1 MLQFF
6 SINHVMVVV
15 FLLVTLF
22 LGMRASRGIKDIR
35 EYALANRIFGTG
47 ALTMT
52 MAATYL
58 GGNIIGTQKNIL
70 KYGLIAGIGFLGT
83 VINFF
88 WIGKYIV
95 PKLTRF
101 KNSFT
106 LSDVIEEMYGPYSG
120 ILAAVLGTLFSI
132 FMLGGLLVAVGHIC
146 SLFLG
151 WSVGFSI
158 VFIGCVLTLYSALG
172 GVRSI
177 TVTDIMHFI
186 IFMLVIPMMA
196 TVAVNK
202 AGGVINI
209 FNQIPMEKLEVLKHS
224 KFDNYFSKFLIW
236 GALPGII
243 VNPAI
248 IQRVLMARYSN
259 QASTMFSTTAFIIL
273 FVRILVVLTC
283 LAVLSINRGI
293 KPSSAGAYLYIVNN
307 YFPYW
312 LKIISILGMLF
323 LVMSSIDSVLNA
335 GSVLLTR
342 NILKPLYLK
351 RDKQINELSVVKYVS
366 VILGVFAIFM
376 ALVNTKE
383 IRTLVNIGPSLLGPS
398 LVVPF
403 IAGVFGFRSNQ
414 MTFIISTLISAL
426 SFVFISI
433 FTDFT
438 QDFIHQP
445 IMYGLGFVSFITV
458 HVALCG
464 WNFTFDKICCHSE
477 SKDDFGEYGINYVRL
492 GIFVCSF
499 YLLPHFIKDERE
511 FVLVSILRLLGI
523 ILCVGLMMKSYWK
536 QRYSKYFEIY
546 SDIVLVYCFPF
557 MSMIFYLLNNNSREW
572 AIVIGLSIMI
582 ISSLVSWRKFLVI
595 CFIGFLTSLVFTK
608 LYFKQALSWYLD
620 NFLYLCLI
628 ALSSITVS
636 YCFFRKKALRFDQ
649 IIDNKYTYLSVLSR
663 DLSIGL
669 RDVFAEEERKRKEEE
684 KLQMNSV
691 SAIDGINRISKHI
704 NKVTHKVIRHNKRN
718 LIKKLAGK
726 IIYKLFD

>member
-1 MLQFF
+1 
-6 SINHVMVVV
+6 
-15 FLLVTLF
+15 
-22 LGMRASRGIKDIR
+22 
-35 EYALANRIFGTG
+35 
-47 ALTMT
+47 
-52 MAATYL
+52 
-58 GGNIIGTQKNIL
+58 
-70 KYGLIAGIGFLGT
+70 
-83 VINFF
+83 
-88 WIGKYIV
+88 
-95 PKLTRF
+95 
-101 KNSFT
+101 
-106 LSDVIEEMYGPYSG
+106 
-120 ILAAVLGTLFSI
+120 
-132 FMLGGLLVAVGHIC
+132 
-146 SLFLG
+146 
-151 WSVGFSI
+151 
-158 VFIGCVLTLYSALG
+158 
-172 GVRSI
+172 
-177 TVTDIMHFI
+177 
-186 IFMLVIPMMA
+186 
-196 TVAVNK
+196 
-202 AGGVINI
+202 
-209 FNQIPMEKLEVLKHS
+209 
-224 KFDNYFSKFLIW
+224 
-236 GALPGII
+236 
-243 VNPAI
+243 
-248 IQRVLMARYSN
+248 
-259 QASTMFSTTAFIIL
+259 MFSTTAFIIL